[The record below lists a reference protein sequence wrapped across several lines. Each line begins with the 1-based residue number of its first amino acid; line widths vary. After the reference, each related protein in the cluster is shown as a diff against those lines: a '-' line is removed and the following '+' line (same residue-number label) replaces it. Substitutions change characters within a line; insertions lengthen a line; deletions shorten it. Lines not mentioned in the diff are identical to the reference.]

1 MTTTFESA
9 RVGDE
14 VECLLHGKG
23 VIEKIVLSDP
33 YPIRVRMIT
42 GKYQYYTVTG
52 SPFADRGR
60 TLFWPGVKV
69 IAPEEPKRTVRKEI
83 VLWMNSYK
91 YGETIWR
98 NVYNTKAE
106 ALEAHKDSLY
116 MLMAHEPVELKGWI
130 EVEE

>member
-1 MTTTFESA
+1 MSTTFENA
-9 RVGDE
+9 KVGDK
-14 VECLLHGKG
+14 VECLMFGQG
-23 VIEKIVLSDP
+23 MIEEISPLEM
-33 YPIRVRMIT
+33 YPIWVRLIT
-42 GKYQYYTVTG
+42 GGSARYTMTG
-52 SPFADRGR
+52 SLYAKKARI
-60 TLFWPGVKV
+60 LFWPGVKV